1 MLFSVFQLY
10 SFFIDTIIYYFA
22 AYNLFNYTLKFQ
34 NIFLSFSFLLLVQ
47 CLCAQQSFVFRQVDV
62 NTGLS
67 DNLVK
72 SISGLPD
79 GRINILTT
87 SVLNIY
93 NGGTFNYFR
102 QNTGSIYRWNHS
114 GDEKQYVDNENRL
127 WIKQS
132 NTLQVLSLKTN
143 QFEPEVEKLLVSYG
157 VRSKLKDIFIDNSKN
172 IWFLTVEN
180 SLLYYDVTLK
190 QLVSVFKD
198 SRDYPREIFQVND
211 ICWIISPNGLIKKWN
226 LKTKKM
232 VGEDRSLENKVN
244 PSSHALVVKQSPSG
258 AVWLMHQTEVFYSM
272 PPFKEWKAVSA
283 ISGLSNFFTSMDI
296 DHTDRVW
303 VGTSK
308 AQIRVIDAKSHKTSS
323 FVGLQLTAGG
333 TIVNDI
339 SSIYID
345 EDNGVWI
352 GTLFQGVAY
361 YHPSMIKVSLK
372 HTLPSESHITNENV
386 RGFLEE
392 KDGKILVATGNG
404 LFRYNPSNQTMEAS
418 YPELRNKY
426 CMTLFEDSK
435 GRVWVPTFHNGF
447 YCIQNN
453 KVVRH
458 YEYSNDIHADP
469 NPNNARNMFEDAAG
483 QLWVSVYGG
492 VGKFDPE
499 TGNIDYLFKY
509 HPEIRNIKMNLNFFD
524 IDKNTFAVAGE
535 DLYFYNTVSKKL
547 SFLPFRDQFDRHG
560 AEYNFVHIDRRGLQ
574 WLSVDG
580 LKVWDPTNKKL
591 YQITINELRPN
602 QTVSAILEDN
612 KGDLWVSTM
621 NGISKIEVGGD
632 KKELSFKV
640 LNLGRMDG
648 AGAQA
653 GRFNTEAALKSRD
666 GTLYFG
672 GVHGINI
679 FHPDKIFYNQHTHK
693 PLFTGFR
700 IFNTLIRENTP
711 FRDRVILK
719 EDINSA
725 DQVELKHDENFIS
738 IEFSG
743 LNYANPSRTFFKYKL
758 ENYDQDWT
766 EVQADGLGRATYT
779 GLPAGKY
786 NFKVYAANN
795 DKIWGSDYSEL
806 VIVVKPAIW
815 LTFWAKLI
823 YALLLLFALVYL
835 VQWYRIRSHKK
846 IEVKRKEEEQKQKE
860 RLEQMKTNFFTN
872 ISHEFRTPL
881 SLIMTPLDLL
891 RKQIDDDFL
900 KSKLSSIYGH
910 SEDLLTLVNQ
920 LLDFRKLEV
929 NGEELR
935 LSYGDLAEFSEVIYD
950 SFKPLAQSRGVT
962 FLFEREESFIYMLF
976 DKDKVKKI
984 INNLLSNALKF
995 TPEGGR
1001 VVFSVTKAVG
1011 EVKLHV
1017 KDNGI
1022 GIKQEEISKVFER
1035 FHQASIQSENPSGSG
1050 IGLYLV
1056 KEYTEL
1062 HNGRVEVVSVFG
1074 EGTEFM
1080 VSLPLDLDLDNS
1092 VENDSVNKVKEGN
1105 PDSKKILIVEDNNE
1119 LRQFLKTQLS
1129 DYFLVIDAKDGEE
1142 GEKMAIEQEP
1152 DLILSDLMM
1161 PKIDGAS
1168 LCRNLKSKVET
1179 SHIPFVL
1186 LTAKTSEDVKKD
1198 VYESGADSYMSKPFV
1213 FDLLLTRIQKLIEQ
1227 QEKRKALFHTT
1238 IEVTPESITIN
1249 SLDEALVQ
1257 KALLSVEKN
1266 IDNPEYNVD
1275 DLGTD
1280 MGLSRGN
1287 LYRKLQSITGKNPSD
1302 FIRTIR
1308 LKRAAQ
1314 LLSDSQL
1321 NVSEVADMTGFNGL
1335 KYFNK
1340 HFKEMF
1346 GVTPTQYRIKKD

>member
-1 MLFSVFQLY
+1 MLKTSGSL
-10 SFFIDTIIYYFA
+10 
-22 AYNLFNYTLKFQ
+22 
-34 NIFLSFSFLLLVQ
+34 
-47 CLCAQQSFVFRQVDV
+47 AQQSFVFRQVDA

-93 NGGTFNYFR
+93 NGGTFTYFR
-102 QNTGSIYRWNHS
+102 QNTGQIYRWDHS
-114 GDEKQYVDNENRL
+114 GDEEQYVDNENRL
-127 WIKQS
+127 WIKQ
-132 NTLQVLSLKTN
+132 NTTLQVLSLKTN
-143 QFEPEVEKLLVSYG
+143 QFDPDVSKLLASYG
-157 VRSKLKDIFIDNSKN
+157 LRSRLKDVFIDSSKN
-172 IWFLTVEN
+172 IWFLTSDNALV
-180 SLLYYDVTLK
+180 YYDILQKKLIAIDKEST
-190 QLVSVFKD
+190 
-198 SRDYPREIFQVND
+198 DYPREVFQVGD
-211 ICWIISPNGLIKKWN
+211 VCWIVYSKGLIKKWD
-226 LKTKKM
+226 LKARKI
-232 VGEDRSLENKVN
+232 VGYDRSLENRLN
-244 PSSHALVVKQSPSG
+244 SSSHALIVKKSASG
-258 AVWLMHQTEVFYSM
+258 TVWLMHHTDLFYSA
-272 PPFKEWKAVSA
+272 PPFKEWKRVSS
-283 ISGLSNFFTSMDI
+283 ISGLSNFFTSMDV
-296 DHTDRVW
+296 DPTNRVW
-303 VGTSK
+303 LGTSK
-308 AQIRVIDAKSHKTSS
+308 GEVRVIDGSSHKTQA
-323 FVGLQLTAGG
+323 FMGLHLTSGG

-339 SSIYID
+339 SSIYTD
-345 EDNGVWI
+345 GDNGVWI
-352 GTLFQGVAY
+352 GTLFQGVVY

-372 HTLPSESHITNENV
+372 HTLPNESHITNENV

-392 KDGKILVATGNG
+392 KDGRILVATGNG
-404 LFRYNPSNQTMEAS
+404 LFRYNPGSQTMEKV
-418 YPELRNKY
+418 YPELSNKY
-426 CMTLFEDSK
+426 CMTLFRDSK
-435 GRVWVPTFHNGF
+435 GRIWVPTFHNGF
-447 YCIQNN
+447 YCIQDN
-453 KVVRH
+453 KVIRH
-458 YEYSNDIHADP
+458 YEYSSDIHADP
-469 NPNNARNMFEDAAG
+469 NPNNARNMFEDASG

-499 TGNIDYLFKY
+499 TGHIDYLFDD
-509 HPEIRNIKMNLNFFD
+509 HPEIRNIKMNLNFFG
-524 IDKNTFAVAGE
+524 IDKQIFAVAGE
-535 DLYFYNTVSKKL
+535 DLYFYNTASKKL
-547 SFLPFRDQFDRHG
+547 SFLPFSDQFDRHG

-580 LKVWDPTNKKL
+580 LKVWDPKKKKL
-591 YQITINELRPN
+591 YQITINESRPN

-621 NGISKIEVGGD
+621 NGISRIEVGKD
-632 KKELSFKV
+632 KDELSFKV

-653 GRFNTEAALKSRD
+653 GRFNTEAALKAND

-711 FRDRVILK
+711 FRNRILLQ

-725 DQVELKHDENFIS
+725 KKIELKHDENFIS

-766 EVQADGLGRATYT
+766 EVQADGIGRATYT

-786 NFKVYAANN
+786 HFKVYAANN
-795 DKIWGSDYSEL
+795 DKIWGDDYSEL
-806 VIVVKPAIW
+806 TVVVKPAIW

-823 YALLLLFALVYL
+823 YMLLGLAALVYL

-891 RKQIDDDFL
+891 RKEVNDNNL
-900 KSKLSSIYGH
+900 KSKLTSIYGH
-910 SEDLLTLVNQ
+910 SQELLTLVNQ

-929 NGEELR
+929 SGEELR
-935 LSYGDLAEFSEVIYD
+935 LSYGDLAEFSEVIFD
-950 SFKPLAQSRGVT
+950 SFKLLAHSRGIT
-962 FLFEREESFIYMLF
+962 FLFEKEEGFIYMLF

-1001 VVFSVTKAVG
+1001 VLFSVTRTDG
-1011 EVKLHV
+1011 EVKLEV
-1017 KDNGI
+1017 KDSGI
-1022 GIKQEEISKVFER
+1022 GIKAEELPKIFER
-1035 FHQASIQSENPSGSG
+1035 FHQASVQAENPSGSG

-1062 HNGRVEVVSVFG
+1062 HRGKVEVKSVFG
-1074 EGTEFM
+1074 EGAEFTVM
-1080 VSLPLDLDLDNS
+1080 LPTNLNFENKEETYVSQPESTLG
-1092 VENDSVNKVKEGN
+1092 K
-1105 PDSKKILIVEDNNE
+1105 KKILVVEDNSE
-1119 LRQFLKTQLS
+1119 LRQFLKVQLS
-1129 DYFLVIDAKDGEE
+1129 THFEVTEARDGEE
-1142 GEKMAIEQEP
+1142 GEKLALETEP
-1152 DLILSDLMM
+1152 DLILSDAMM
-1161 PKIDGAS
+1161 PKVDGIALCKS
-1168 LCRNLKSKVET
+1168 LKNKVET

-1186 LTAKTSEDVKKD
+1186 LTAKTSEETQKT
-1198 VYESGADSYMSKPFV
+1198 VYEVGADSYMSKPFV
-1213 FDLLLTRIQKLIEQ
+1213 YDVLLTRIQKLIEQ
-1227 QEKRKALFHTT
+1227 QEKRKALFNTT
-1238 IEVTPESITIN
+1238 IEVTPNSLTIN

-1257 KALLSVEKN
+1257 KALQSVEEN

-1275 DLGTD
+1275 DLGKD

-1287 LYRKLQSITGKNPSD
+1287 LYRKLQSLTGKNPSD
-1302 FIRTIR
+1302 FIRSIR

-1314 LLSDSQL
+1314 LLRDSQL
-1321 NVSEVADMTGFNGL
+1321 NVSEIADMTGFNGL

-1340 HFKEMF
+1340 HFKDTF
-1346 GVTPTQYRIKKD
+1346 GLTPTMYRSQKN